1 MSRSEKRQALRLAW
15 TRFLP
20 ILDCA
25 LSSDW
30 SDVSGTL
37 KQTDFPRSE
46 FLSFVSENDLSA
58 SFYGLVTRDR
68 ASGCLPS
75 WFVLHLLAT
84 VSWGRLRRKELEQ
97 SLARFSAGAE
107 KGGVKFLLL
116 KGMQFGQR
124 FYPSADDRWSRDL
137 DVLVHANDQV
147 RVARVLKELGYHAEK
162 QAWLTRGIRNRLA
175 HARNWQKD
183 QVSIDLHH
191 DFRVGPAYR
200 MDVERVFHDAQ
211 AQRIAGIEVLA
222 PCDED
227 CLLLFLVS
235 MLSDIEQGRVRG
247 KTLVDFHTLLTYFD
261 GRLDWRA
268 FLEDRVGRDLSV
280 LINQAVMLFMASL
293 PRSCQFPAVLDAIK
307 AQMGGVT
314 FPDPRQAVSLL
325 SAPQYSLANRRWY
338 LRHYQGGKVHYLA
351 WWLIGGIFRS
361 GSVMALVRALK

>member
-1 MSRSEKRQALRLAW
+1 MSRSDKRQALRLAW
-15 TRFLP
+15 KRFLP

-25 LSSDW
+25 LSSNW
-30 SDVSGTL
+30 PEVSGTL
-37 KQTDFPRSE
+37 KKADFPRSE

-58 SFYGLVTRDR
+58 SFYGLVTRDS

-84 VSWGRLRRKELEQ
+84 VSYGRLRRKDLEQ
-97 SLARFSAGAE
+97 SLVSFSAEAE
-107 KGGVKFLLL
+107 KSGVKFLLL
-116 KGMQFGQR
+116 KGVQFGQR

-137 DVLVHANDQV
+137 DVLVQVDDQV
-147 RVARVLKELGYHAEK
+147 RVAKVLKELGYHAEK
-162 QAWLTRGIRNRLA
+162 QAWLSRGIRNRLA
-175 HARNWQKD
+175 HARNWQKE

-200 MDVERVFHDAQ
+200 VDVEKVFRAAQ
-211 AQRIAGIEVLA
+211 AQRIAGIDVLA

-247 KTLVDFHTLLTYFD
+247 KTLVDFHTLLTYFE
-261 GRLDWRA
+261 GRLDWSA
-268 FLEDRVGRDLSV
+268 FLEDRVGRELSA
-280 LINQAVMLFMASL
+280 LINQAVMLFLASL

-307 AQMGGVT
+307 AQTGDVT
-314 FPDPRQAVSLL
+314 FPDPLQALSLL

-338 LRHYQGGKVHYLA
+338 LRHYQGGKVRYLA

-361 GSVMALVRALK
+361 GSVLALVRALR